1 MCVPVLLS
9 LCNLHTRALCC
20 ILCGGKQERSEA
32 AILKILDHFAHIP
45 GVRKY
50 LDRTAYKVPN
60 PRKASLHLGRSL
72 TLLTLSPGTLVYY
85 QRESECAPSTAV
97 PPDCVTRTHSCGA
110 KLFDGTMGCAVAD
123 TDAMYVILSGR
134 AEILHSTHHMHR
146 LLAQKELKYTKGA
159 KHASR
164 CRSTPMLHTH
174 TAGTT
179 HTRGPP
185 VAAPRS

>member
-1 MCVPVLLS
+1 MCVPEQPS

-85 QRESECAPSTAV
+85 QRESECAPSPAV
-97 PPDCVTRTHSCGA
+97 RQTV
-110 KLFDGTMGCAVAD
+110 
-123 TDAMYVILSGR
+123 
-134 AEILHSTHHMHR
+134 
-146 LLAQKELKYTKGA
+146 
-159 KHASR
+159 
-164 CRSTPMLHTH
+164 
-174 TAGTT
+174 
-179 HTRGPP
+179 
-185 VAAPRS
+185 